1 MIVVMVNTKYT
12 DGKPDLYVTAR
23 RNKSPCS
30 RGGFAQVCQ
39 KWYMTTVCGA
49 LTKDQG
55 EIRKCAHK
63 FAEKSKIMDE
73 HGVCK

>member
-1 MIVVMVNTKYT
+1 MIVVMVNIKYT
-12 DGKPDLYVTAR
+12 HGKPDLYVTAR
-23 RNKSPCS
+23 RNKSPMCPRRIRPS
-30 RGGFAQVCQ
+30 SS
-39 KWYMTTVCGA
+39 KWCMTTVCGA